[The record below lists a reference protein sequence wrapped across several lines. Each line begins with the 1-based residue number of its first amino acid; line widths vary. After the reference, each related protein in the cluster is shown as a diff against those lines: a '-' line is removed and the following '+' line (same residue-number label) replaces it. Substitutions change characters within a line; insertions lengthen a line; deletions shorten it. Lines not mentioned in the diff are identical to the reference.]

1 MFVKPG
7 CGLLVYSSNSSSG
20 KGTGAWCQ
28 FCKSLFNRTY
38 WAQIFVNVKYTRD
51 QPGGHKVIDRCG
63 VPIGKIP
70 IMLRSG
76 QCVLTDKSEA
86 ELAA

>member
-1 MFVKPG
+1 
-7 CGLLVYSSNSSSG
+7 
-20 KGTGAWCQ
+20 
-28 FCKSLFNRTY
+28 
-38 WAQIFVNVKYTRD
+38 VNVKYTRD